1 MVSPSRYI
9 STLKQA
15 NETVSSLTVQHK
27 NTLMLALMMAVAGLT
42 MIGCSDSK
50 STDDHSKAN
59 SNRNAGANANSSR
72 VAVQHFLPK
81 EPDPYS
87 ATLTI
92 TQQGRQ
98 PLQVEIGR
106 MGGDRRWTL
115 QLSGI
120 GEVVYL
126 EKAGLKYMMFP
137 ERKQYTELMPGKL
150 SFTGGDTLTP
160 NAMVE
165 KLGKTR
171 AEKLGKEAT
180 NGTMAIK
187 YRLPGSNA
195 GRAQGSEA
203 DDLIYIDEGSGL
215 PVRIE
220 AGLKNL
226 NGIDGFVVIDA
237 TNLRLNPDAAT
248 FDVPP
253 GTRKIDSELL
263 KPQVDRLI
271 STLKSM
277 AALMGQ
283 K

>member
-1 MVSPSRYI
+1 MVYSNRYI
-9 STLKQA
+9 ARSKQA
-15 NETVSSLTVQHK
+15 DGTLRSPNVQKHK
-27 NTLMLALMMAVAGLT
+27 NMLMLALMMAVAGLT
-42 MIGCSDSK
+42 TAGCSDSK
-50 STDDHSKAN
+50 TGDDHSRVN
-59 SNRNAGANANSSR
+59 SNRNAGANANTSQ
-72 VAVQHFLPK
+72 VAAQRFLPK

-98 PLQVEIGR
+98 PLQVEMGR

-187 YRLPGSNA
+187 YRLPGSSA
-195 GRAQGSEA
+195 GQSGEA
-203 DDLIYIDEGSGL
+203 DDLLYIDEGSGL

-237 TNLRLNPDAAT
+237 TNIRLNPDAPT

-253 GTRKIDSELL
+253 GTRKIDAELL

-271 STLKSM
+271 ATLKSM

>member
-1 MVSPSRYI
+1 MVYSSRDTAQPVHENGAVHRPQ
-9 STLKQA
+9 SRKTQPL
-15 NETVSSLTVQHK
+15 S
-27 NTLMLALMMAVAGLT
+27 LALIMAVAGLG
-42 MIGCSDSK
+42 MFGCSDSK
-50 STDDHSKAN
+50 TGDDHSKAN
-59 SNRNAGANANSSR
+59 SNRNAGANANSSP
-72 VAVQHFLPK
+72 VAAPRFLPK

-92 TQQGRQ
+92 TQQGKQ
-98 PLQVEIGR
+98 PLQLEIAR
-106 MGGDRRWTL
+106 MRGDRRWTL

-137 ERKQYTELMPGKL
+137 ERKQYTELLPGKL
-150 SFTGGDTLTP
+150 SFSGGDTLTP

-165 KLGKTR
+165 KLGKTN
-171 AEKLGKEAT
+171 AEKVGKEST

-195 GRAQGSEA
+195 GRSQSSEA

-237 TNLRLNPDAAT
+237 TNVRLNPDAAT

-263 KPQVDRLI
+263 KPQVDRLVE
-271 STLKSM
+271 TLKIM
-277 AALMGQ
+277 AAMMGQ
-283 K
+283 R